1 MADRGRLKDAL
12 GAAYPIMLGYVGIGV
27 PCGILCESVGL
38 NALQVLLLSALF
50 YSGAGQFMIP
60 NMYLA
65 GAPVAS
71 IVSSVA
77 FVNTRQMLYSASL
90 APWCAGAP
98 RWLAFLFAA
107 TVTDESFGVS
117 IRRFEEGGWTAD
129 RALLVNLLSQS
140 SWAAS
145 NVVGVL
151 IGGALAIPLNIAA
164 FAMTSIFICL
174 LVTQKLTSANVVAG
188 ACAMVGVLACKALG
202 LSGPAILVGAVAGV
216 AVALAFATWRGRRLP
231 EGRAGAKGPGGPGE
245 DADADGAREAAGEDA
260 SAMGARGA
268 EGCGETALEGAS
280 LAEGGLADAQ
290 GAGGA
295 RLSKAAQAA
304 CDESPA
310 CLAAEEAAGRR
321 LDAERGER
329 W

>member
-1 MADRGRLKDAL
+1 MADAL

-60 NMYLA
+60 NMYLT

-129 RALLVNLLSQS
+129 RALLVNLFSQS

-151 IGGALAIPLNIAA
+151 VGSALAIPLPIAA

-174 LVTQKLTSANVVAG
+174 LVTQRLTSANVVAAG
-188 ACAMVGVLACKALG
+188 CAMVGVLACKLVG

-216 AVALAFATWRGRRLP
+216 AVALAFATWRARSAKGS
-231 EGRAGAKGPGGPGE
+231 GRAGGGGG
-245 DADADGAREAAGEDA
+245 GAPEEAPQ
-260 SAMGARGA
+260 
-268 EGCGETALEGAS
+268 EGAAAS
-280 LAEGGLADAQ
+280 N
-290 GAGGA
+290 
-295 RLSKAAQAA
+295 RAQAA
-304 CDESPA
+304 CDLDER
-310 CLAAEEAAGRR
+310 CLRAEARAGREA
-321 LDAERGER
+321 DGDERGGESR
-329 W
+329 